1 MVTLAESQLQLSDF
15 QLVQEIYFPKNY
27 EASSMWKLKQLLWET
42 AVVQWEQTAES
53 LGSFGEVWEPLP
65 IGKHFDSILDLG
77 CGYGRLAAY
86 LSKQKKITCNKYYGI
101 DISESLL
108 RRMLGYKRAYNLF
121 PSAEFSLI
129 CSAGDKLPFED
140 NSIDFVRA
148 SSIFLSLETEQLKHN
163 LAEIARV
170 IKPGGV
176 FVFEDLFYN
185 RYCPMNILDNVLHKT
200 RKSKLNFGHLKQY
213 SLREIKRLLKNSQ
226 LSQKCP
232 QYTIK
237 PHKPAL
243 LQEKFGNVGMRVS
256 NDINKE
262 INPPKF
268 LKEFLACGYS
278 VYSKV

>member
-1 MVTLAESQLQLSDF
+1 
-15 QLVQEIYFPKNY
+15 
-27 EASSMWKLKQLLWET
+27 
-42 AVVQWEQTAES
+42 
-53 LGSFGEVWEPLP
+53 
-65 IGKHFDSILDLG
+65 
-77 CGYGRLAAY
+77 
-86 LSKQKKITCNKYYGI
+86 
-101 DISESLL
+101 
-108 RRMLGYKRAYNLF
+108 
-121 PSAEFSLI
+121 
-129 CSAGDKLPFED
+129 LPFED

-185 RYCPMNILDNVLHKT
+185 RYCPMNILDNVLNKA
-200 RKSKLNFGHLKQY
+200 RKSKLDFGHLKQY